1 MTNYL
6 DELNRL
12 QFSAEEKS
20 AMVQNLATAERKCTR
35 RGLPYRG
42 LVAAAA
48 AVSLLLGAAGA
59 TSLAGVS
66 PAFREFFGI
75 TTSSQEAQLSAE
87 HPNLTFMDQN
97 GSGAA
102 ITVNEIVCDQETV
115 YVLMDFTAPEGTGL
129 LSPER
134 TEDGRD
140 YWLGGREGDMNA
152 VFFADAA
159 CTQRVNPRSW
169 SSGFFAVEDPDP
181 EDQVIPLLLQVT
193 ADTALPAEAEYLQ
206 VDHLSS
212 LWVCQGGAPMEVMKD
227 LDFSLVI
234 PLETTAKIYSFNGR
248 CGVNLGG
255 ITPAVVENLT
265 ISPVAV
271 TMDLVIRDSE
281 VYDAAHLGAGLPA
294 GGKVLILRAEIGS
307 PALTEA
313 FKERTIAYDDIPVY
327 KTVYENPRSEELRA
341 ALEAG
346 EVPFVTFTSAST
358 VKGLVSSVGEDA
370 DFSRFTALCIG
381 EQTAAEARR
390 HGMTVQIAREATI
403 DAVVELAREAAATH

>member
-12 QFSAEEKS
+12 QFSAEEKE
-20 AMVQNLATAERKCTR
+20 AMVQNLATAEHRCAR

-255 ITPAVVENLT
+255 ATPAVVENLT

-281 VYDAAHLGAGLPA
+281 VYDAALASTGPWQMY
-294 GGKVLILRAEIGS
+294 VLLKDGSRVETRFETSSGILDWFRDTNETLYFRADHVRFQLVSPIDPEEIADIIFVGDNS
-307 PALTEA
+307 M
-313 FKERTIAYDDIPVY
+313 AYDVS
-327 KTVYENPRSEELRA
+327 TENDSHILFHFSP
-341 ALEAG
+341 
-346 EVPFVTFTSAST
+346 TFFRNETFWQNQE
-358 VKGLVSSVGEDA
+358 SSS
-370 DFSRFTALCIG
+370 SR
-381 EQTAAEARR
+381 
-390 HGMTVQIAREATI
+390 
-403 DAVVELAREAAATH
+403 